1 MSPYIRV
8 RARVGWS
15 DGVLCQR
22 VAWEDTEQTE
32 VLFLF
37 KYVYNSLIIYN
48 AFRHGRSDPIRL
60 VAQEMAPI
68 LAAAKSGGAY

>member
-1 MSPYIRV
+1 MCGPV
-8 RARVGWS
+8 L
-15 DGVLCQR
+15 DGV
-22 VAWEDTEQTE
+22 TEYSANASRERTRSRRR
-32 VLFLF
+32 FCFYF
-37 KYVYNSLIIYN
+37 KYVYNNSLSIYN